1 MAEELNTKVEILEM
15 DEEKK
20 YGKFAVGPLE
30 RGYGQ
35 TLGNSLRRVLL
46 SSLEGAAVSKTR
58 IEGVLHEFSII
69 EGIVE
74 DVPEI
79 ILNIKGVAIKKK
91 VKEPIK
97 ITLDIKGPKVLTA
110 GDLELDTDIEVTNK
124 DHYIA
129 TLNEDA
135 QLYMELEI
143 VSGKGYKISDLNKDE
158 FDEIGVISID
168 SSFTP
173 VRKVNYKVEN
183 TRVGQ
188 ITDYDK
194 LILEVWTNGTVTAKE
209 AISEGADI
217 LISNLGLF
225 TELPSQKSQEIKEED
240 KGNKEKEM
248 NLTKSLEDLDLSLR
262 SFNCLKRAGVSTVQ
276 DIVSMTKAELWD
288 IRNFGK
294 KSLQEVEDKIHE
306 MGLYFLNE
314 DKEDNE

>member
-46 SSLEGAAVSKTR
+46 SSLEGAAVSKIR

-188 ITDYDK
+188 IIDYDK

>member
-1 MAEELNTKVEILEM
+1 M
-15 DEEKK
+15 
-20 YGKFAVGPLE
+20 
-30 RGYGQ
+30 
-35 TLGNSLRRVLL
+35 L
-46 SSLEGAAVSKTR
+46 SSLEGAAVSKIR

>member
-1 MAEELNTKVEILEM
+1 MSSDLQPAI
-15 DEEKK
+15 
-20 YGKFAVGPLE
+20 GPAHSARSFCRQL
-30 RGYGQ
+30 
-35 TLGNSLRRVLL
+35 
-46 SSLEGAAVSKTR
+46 A
-58 IEGVLHEFSII
+58 
-69 EGIVE
+69 
-74 DVPEI
+74 I

-194 LILEVWTNGTVTAKE
+194 IFIFSQLFNVCCFNAFI
-209 AISEGADI
+209 
-217 LISNLGLF
+217 LGLC
-225 TELPSQKSQEIKEED
+225 ESRLMLSAGCPCSLPSAPD
-240 KGNKEKEM
+240 
-248 NLTKSLEDLDLSLR
+248 R
-262 SFNCLKRAGVSTVQ
+262 
-276 DIVSMTKAELWD
+276 
-288 IRNFGK
+288 
-294 KSLQEVEDKIHE
+294 
-306 MGLYFLNE
+306 
-314 DKEDNE
+314 

>member
-46 SSLEGAAVSKTR
+46 SSLEGAAVSKIR

-306 MGLYFLNE
+306 MELYFLNE

>member
-46 SSLEGAAVSKTR
+46 SSLEGAAVSKIR

-110 GDLELDTDIEVTNK
+110 GDLELDTDIEVMNK

>member
-46 SSLEGAAVSKTR
+46 SSLEGAAVSKIR

-69 EGIVE
+69 EGIME

>member
-46 SSLEGAAVSKTR
+46 SSLEGAAVSKIR

-209 AISEGADI
+209 TISEGADI

>member
-46 SSLEGAAVSKTR
+46 SSLEGAAVSKIR

-69 EGIVE
+69 EGVME

-158 FDEIGVISID
+158 FDKIGVISID

-240 KGNKEKEM
+240 KGNKEREM

>member
-46 SSLEGAAVSKTR
+46 SSLEGAAVSKIR

-69 EGIVE
+69 EGVME

>member
-46 SSLEGAAVSKTR
+46 SSLEGAAVSKIR

>member
-46 SSLEGAAVSKTR
+46 SSLEGAAVSKIR

-69 EGIVE
+69 EGVMK

>member
-1 MAEELNTKVEILEM
+1 M
-15 DEEKK
+15 
-20 YGKFAVGPLE
+20 
-30 RGYGQ
+30 
-35 TLGNSLRRVLL
+35 
-46 SSLEGAAVSKTR
+46 
-58 IEGVLHEFSII
+58 
-69 EGIVE
+69 
-74 DVPEI
+74 
-79 ILNIKGVAIKKK
+79 
-91 VKEPIK
+91 
-97 ITLDIKGPKVLTA
+97 
-110 GDLELDTDIEVTNK
+110 
-124 DHYIA
+124 
-129 TLNEDA
+129 
-135 QLYMELEI
+135 
-143 VSGKGYKISDLNKDE
+143 SGKGYKISDLNKDE

>member
-1 MAEELNTKVEILEM
+1 MVEELNTKVEILEM

-46 SSLEGAAVSKTR
+46 SSLEGAAVSKIR

-110 GDLELDTDIEVTNK
+110 GDLELDTDIEITNK

-194 LILEVWTNGTVTAKE
+194 LILEVWTDGTVTAKE

-240 KGNKEKEM
+240 KGNKEKEI

-306 MGLYFLNE
+306 MGLYFLDE

>member
-46 SSLEGAAVSKTR
+46 SSLEGAAVSKIR

-173 VRKVNYKVEN
+173 VKKVNYKVEN

>member
-46 SSLEGAAVSKTR
+46 SSLEGAAVSKIR

-194 LILEVWTNGTVTAKE
+194 LILEIWTNGTVTAKE

-276 DIVSMTKAELWD
+276 DIVLMTKAELWD